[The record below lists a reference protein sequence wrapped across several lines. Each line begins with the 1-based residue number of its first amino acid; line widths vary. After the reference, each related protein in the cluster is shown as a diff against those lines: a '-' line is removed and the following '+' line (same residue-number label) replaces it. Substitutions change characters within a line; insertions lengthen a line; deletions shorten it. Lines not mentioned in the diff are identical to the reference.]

1 MLKRSSLV
9 LCALFMSL
17 GLSGCQAQGVSNSA
31 EIANESSTEDLD
43 VVDNASLPS
52 TASIEVDLNTESESN
67 TISDNLTDSNILL
80 DKKLIKKLKRY
91 TTKYSTIHYSKSIST
106 FSLLDG
112 IKNDETL
119 ISKQSFKVDLANRVT
134 LMSLRSRSDSLGDN
148 TYYFAD
154 NNKKGIHTSKINKG
168 KYILDKSLD
177 PILRINYKKN
187 TDSFDFIGYLMGG
200 EFKLAKFKGYA
211 NDNVY
216 TFVSE
221 SEVKKSDLKG
231 IDYDDLGTSR
241 LRLVLKD
248 SGNDSLVPVS
258 LSIENTFFVG
268 QIEYGVSTDY
278 TFTKFSD
285 KSLEFPKY
293 VQVKKLGKKQ

>member
-43 VVDNASLPS
+43 VVDNASVPS
-52 TASIEVDLNTESESN
+52 TASIEVDLNNESESN
-67 TISDNLTDSNILL
+67 TISDNLTDSNIVL
-80 DKKLIKKLKRY
+80 DKKSIKKLKRY

-112 IKNDETL
+112 VKNDETL
-119 ISKQSFKVDLANRVT
+119 ISNQSFKVDLANRVT
-134 LMSLRSRSDSLGDN
+134 LMSLRSRSDSLCDN

-154 NNKKGIHTSKINKG
+154 NNKKGIHTSRVNKG
-168 KYILDKSLD
+168 NYILDNNLD

-187 TDSFDFIGYLMGG
+187 TDSFDFLGYLMGG
-200 EFKLAKFKGYA
+200 EFELANAEGYVD
-211 NDNVY
+211 DNLY
-216 TFVSE
+216 TFISE
-221 SEVKKSDLKG
+221 SKAKKSDLKG

-241 LRLVLKD
+241 LILVLKD
-248 SGNDSLVPVS
+248 SGNGSLVPVS

-293 VQVKKLGKKQ
+293 VKVKKLGKK